1 MLLKPRLAIAALVLL
16 AGSASVALAQ
26 SPRPTEEAIH
36 YDQIDGASIYDH
48 DPSTKLGD
56 DVFGT
61 IIADLKNDA
70 PGRCSHGGPVCLE
83 YPNGHILAFYANT
96 TDHNSDG
103 WSEYAL
109 SKDGGKTWK
118 KYNKLEYSY
127 EAYGNDPTKPVWVEE
142 GLVTQNGTVVLVL
155 THVSTTGR
163 KKSGI
168 IKSRDNGATWTDYEP
183 IDGDF
188 VGYPCATAVAGGTNY
203 VLFDVTSGGPHV
215 LYVSTDDGGSW
226 HKRSTLPL
234 DDKTWYGAMTT
245 MADGRLL
252 AGAYTE
258 KDEHHFY
265 YSISQDQGKTWGEQ
279 KRAYVDK
286 KVRDPELAY
295 LAGKYYLHGRSGQY
309 GEGRD
314 RFVLYQSDDGIS
326 WQSGIIVSGDPSHPD
341 GYSHNCIIN
350 QYNDD
355 VPNELMVEYSIIYS
369 GYDTDEY
376 VFFIKPEPSSSR

>member
-1 MLLKPRLAIAALVLL
+1 MPEK
-16 AGSASVALAQ
+16 
-26 SPRPTEEAIH
+26 EAIH
-36 YDQIDGASIYDH
+36 YDQIDGALIYDH
-48 DPSTKLGD
+48 DPSTRLGD

-83 YPNGHILAFYANT
+83 YPNGDVLAFYTNT

-118 KYNKLEYSY
+118 RYSKLKYSY
-127 EAYGNDPTKPVWVEE
+127 EAYMKDPTRPVWVEE
-142 GLVTQNGTVVLVL
+142 GLVTQDGTVVLFL
-155 THVSTTGR
+155 THVSSSGR

-168 IKSRDNGATWTDYEP
+168 LRSRDSGSTWTDYEP

-188 VGYPCATAVAGGTNY
+188 VGYPCTVAVAGDTNY
-203 VLFDVTSGGPHV
+203 VLFDLTSGGPHV
-215 LYVSTDDGGSW
+215 LYVSTDDGRRW

-234 DDKTWYGAMTT
+234 DGDVWYGAMTL

-258 KDEHHFY
+258 KDEHNFY
-265 YSISQDQGKTWGEQ
+265 YCISKDQGKTWSKQE
-279 KRAYVDK
+279 RAYVDK

-295 LAGKYYLHGRSGQY
+295 LGGKYYSTG
-309 GEGRD
+309 GRD
-314 RFVLYQSDDGIS
+314 SMEKVVIASFSIS
-326 WQSGIIVSGDPSHPD
+326 LTTASPGRVG
-341 GYSHNCIIN
+341 
-350 QYNDD
+350 
-355 VPNELMVEYSIIYS
+355 
-369 GYDTDEY
+369 
-376 VFFIKPEPSSSR
+376 SS